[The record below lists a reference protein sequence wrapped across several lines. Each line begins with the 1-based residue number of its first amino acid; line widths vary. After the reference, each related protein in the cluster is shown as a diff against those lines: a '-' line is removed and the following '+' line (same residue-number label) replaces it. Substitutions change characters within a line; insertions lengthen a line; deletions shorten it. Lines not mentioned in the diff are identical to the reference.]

1 MFTAEDLFAS
11 ARQAGIGNVRSAGE
25 GDAVDDVQP
34 RLVVEP
40 STAEQ
45 LGAALAWASKDKLR
59 TVVRGGGTK
68 LGWGRIPAAADVVVS
83 TRALNQIVAHRYGDL
98 TATFQAGCRLR
109 DVNAALATHRQW
121 LPVDSCFDEAT
132 IGGMV
137 ATNDSG
143 PLRHRYGTA
152 RDLLIGVTLA
162 LTDGRIVKAGGH
174 VVKNVAGYDLGRLM
188 SGSFGTLAAIVDATF
203 KLSPLWP
210 TSQTVV
216 ADFVDRDR
224 LNAAVQAIRGS
235 QLEPVACELHASF
248 DARATRYQLLVRF
261 ATSPEATAA
270 QVEGV
275 RAFVPGASTVVSG
288 PAEEGLW
295 KNQLN
300 APWNGSGAVARL
312 SWLPA
317 NLAQAMNALHRASAE
332 NTVELELAARA
343 GLGAGLLRVGGD
355 DATQGRIVDQLRS
368 DPMLGNVTVLRASQ
382 GLKRRI
388 DVWPPAG
395 DTQRVLG
402 ALKQSLD
409 PAGILNAGRGPI

>member
-1 MFTAEDLFAS
+1 MGD
-11 ARQAGIGNVRSAGE
+11 VRPAGE
-25 GDAVDDVQP
+25 GDTIDDVQP

-45 LGAALAWASKDKLR
+45 LGAALAWASKGRLR

-68 LGWGRIPAAADVVVS
+68 LGWGRIPAAADVIVS
-83 TRALNQIVAHRYGDL
+83 TRALNQVVAHRHGDL
-98 TATFQAGCRLR
+98 TGTFQAGCRLR
-109 DVNAALATHRQW
+109 DVNAALGTHGQW
-121 LPVDSCFDEAT
+121 LPVDSCFDAAT
-132 IGGMV
+132 IGGIV

-162 LTDGRIVKAGGH
+162 LADGRIVKAGGH

-203 KLSPLWP
+203 KLSPVWP

-216 ADFVDRDR
+216 ADFVDRDP

-235 QLEPVACELHASF
+235 QLEPVACELHASI
-248 DARATRYQLLVRF
+248 DAHATRYRVLVRF

-270 QVEGV
+270 QVESI
-275 RAFVPGASTVVSG
+275 RTLLPAASTFVSG
-288 PAEEGLW
+288 SEEEALW
-295 KNQLN
+295 KNQLD
-300 APWNGSGAVARL
+300 APWNGNGAVARV

-317 NLAQAMNALHRASAE
+317 SLGPAMYALHRIAAA
-332 NTVELELAARA
+332 NDVEMELAARA
-343 GLGAGLLRVGGD
+343 ALGAGLLCIGGAAAAQARV
-355 DATQGRIVDQLRS
+355 VSQLRAES
-368 DPMLGNVTVLRASQ
+368 MLGNVTVLRASHE
-382 GLKRRI
+382 LKRHI

-395 DTQRVLG
+395 DTQRVLA